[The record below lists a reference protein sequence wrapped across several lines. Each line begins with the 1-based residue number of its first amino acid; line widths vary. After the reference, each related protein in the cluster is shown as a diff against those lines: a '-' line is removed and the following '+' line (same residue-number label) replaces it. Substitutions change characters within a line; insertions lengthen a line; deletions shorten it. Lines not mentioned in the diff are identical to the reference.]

1 MGARINISRLDASET
16 GDSRRISV
24 ATGRMSIYPYG
35 RQLTAI
41 ATFLGDKFY
50 NEAGL
55 KEAIKEKIN
64 DPNLFD

>member
-16 GDSRRISV
+16 GDSRRVSV
-24 ATGRMSIYPYG
+24 ATGRMSVYPYG

-41 ATFLGDKFY
+41 ATFLGDRFY
-50 NEAGL
+50 SESSL

-64 DPNLFD
+64 DPNLF